1 MLHLYFINLIVNFLA
16 DPVTGDVKYIGA
28 GIAAIAFIGSGI
40 GQGIAASKAIEAI
53 GRNPEAEGKVRTMFI
68 IGAAITESG
77 AIYGLVVA
85 MILLFVV

>member
-1 MLHLYFINLIVNFLA
+1 MLHLQILTVLFAIEGN
-16 DPVTGDVKYIGA
+16 VKYIGA
-28 GIAAIAFIGSGI
+28 GLAAIAFIGSGI
-40 GQGIAASKAIEAI
+40 GQGMAASKAIEAI
-53 GRNPEAEGKVRTMFI
+53 GRNPEAEAKVRTFFI